1 MNKSL
6 KDLGKNIAI
15 VILVFFVASAVLAG
29 LSGLGQTKDKSVSLS
44 QLSKDINDGNVKKI
58 TVTGQKIE
66 ATYSDDKT
74 VKETYKE
81 EGSALT
87 QTLKNFGVNEEAL
100 KRVELSVQEQKQST
114 WDWLLPLLL
123 YNLLPLLVIGF
134 FVMQMFKQSKN
145 QGGQV
150 FDFSKARAKL
160 FDKDKTKHK
169 TSFEDVGGLTE
180 AKEELKEVVDFL
192 KTPQKFM
199 QIGARVPRGILL
211 VGPTGTGKTLL
222 ARAIAAQANVPFF
235 SISGS
240 EFIELFVGVGA
251 ARVRDL
257 FATAKKHQ
265 PSIIFIDE
273 LDAIG
278 GKRGPGFGG
287 GHEEREQTLN
297 QILVEMDGFERD
309 STCIILAATN
319 RPDTL
324 DAALLRPGRF
334 DRRVVFDLPDVKNRE
349 EILTIHCKDKQID
362 NTIKLD
368 EIAERTPGFSGA
380 DLANLVNEAALL
392 AVKHNKARVG
402 QSELLNSIDKVL
414 LGPERKSH
422 LLSTKEKEI
431 SAYHEAG
438 HAIVNTF
445 VPNGKDVRK
454 VSIISRGMAG
464 GYTLT
469 LPKEE
474 RHFKTKT
481 EFVSE
486 IATLLGGYVAEK
498 IVFNDITTGAGN
510 DLDVAS
516 NIARSLVKEYGMSAL
531 GPITFGQREELM
543 YLQSPEYETKN
554 YSEKVAEKID
564 EEVANLIQS
573 AQNEAQRLLNENR
586 DLLMKTA
593 KILIEKET
601 IEKEDFEEIIKAE
614 KGPRALKARTKKQ
627 E

>member
-6 KDLGKNIAI
+6 KDFGKNIAI
-15 VILVFFVASAVLAG
+15 VVVVFFVASALLAG
-29 LSGLGQTKDKSVSLS
+29 LAGFSQPKDKSVSLS
-44 QLSKDINDGNVKKI
+44 QLAKDINDGSVKKI

-66 ATYSDDKT
+66 ATYADDKT
-74 VKETYKE
+74 VKETFKE
-81 EGSALT
+81 DGAALT

-100 KRVELSVQEQKQST
+100 NKVELSVQEQKQST

-150 FDFSKARAKL
+150 FDFSKAKAKL
-160 FDKDKTKHK
+160 FDKDKTKNK
-169 TSFEDVGGLTE
+169 TSFEDVGGLME

-297 QILVEMDGFERD
+297 QILVEMDGFERE

-334 DRRVVFDLPDVKNRE
+334 DRRVVFDLPDLKNRE
-349 EILTIHCKDKQID
+349 DILNIHCRDKQTD
-362 NTIKLD
+362 NTLKLN

-380 DLANLVNEAALL
+380 DLANLTNEAALL
-392 AVKHNKARVG
+392 AVKRGKDRIS
-402 QSELLNSIDKVL
+402 QQELLESIDKVL

-422 LLSTKEKEI
+422 LLSIKEKEI

-454 VSIISRGMAG
+454 ISIISRGMAG

-486 IATLLGGYVAEK
+486 IATLLGGYVAER

-510 DLDVAS
+510 DLEVAS
-516 NIARSLVKEYGMSAL
+516 DLARSLVKEYGMSAL
-531 GPITFGQREELM
+531 GPITFGQKEGLM
-543 YLQSPEYETKN
+543 YLQSPEYENKN
-554 YSEKVAEKID
+554 YSERTAEKID
-564 EEVANLIQS
+564 EEVSLLIQS
-573 AQNEAQRLLNENR
+573 SQAEAERLLNENR

-614 KGPRALKARTKKQ
+614 KGPRALKTRAKKQ